1 MNDRTFSTLE
11 FDKILSQLK
20 EHAVSDKTKR
30 LINPEM
36 VSNDIGTVRQMI
48 DEVDD
53 ASTILRYRNVEM
65 AGISDVKEHVNRA
78 VIGSMLAIS
87 DFNDIKNLLF
97 RKQSLNK
104 LFEEFIEDEVALDAI
119 GHYIFGLPDIHHLYK
134 KIVSTVDDGAV
145 LDHASENLL
154 RIRKKINSEE
164 GKIREKMNDLIRG
177 NQQRKLSDGI
187 ITMRNNRYVVPVKI
201 EYRSEFNG
209 IVHDMSQSGQTVY
222 MEPMAVVQMTN
233 RIQGLRDD
241 EALEIERILYELS
254 ARTAEVSEELTMI
267 DDHLHHLDMVF
278 AKAKYGTAIGATKPE
293 ISEARK
299 VYLPA
304 AFHPMIDPQ
313 EVVKNDITIDE
324 GSLAVIITG
333 PNTGGKTVILKT
345 IGLAQLMAQSGIPV
359 PARDGSILPIF
370 KKIYS
375 DIGDEQSIEQS
386 LSTFS
391 SHLTN
396 TKVIIDNADD
406 ETLVLLDEV
415 GAGTDPEEGAALA
428 IGIIEDL
435 LSKQSTLI
443 ATTHYPQIKSFSY
456 TREDVINASVEF
468 DVNTL
473 SPTYRLLMGIPGRS
487 NAFEISNKLG
497 LSPSIIN
504 RAKALVKSDSKDVND
519 MITALESH
527 TTNARKY
534 EEETEE
540 ALQEAERLQRELQN
554 NHEQYQEYKE
564 KLHKEARNEANRII
578 KQSEIKAEEII
589 DELNKMKESGAKNIE
604 EHEIIERRKG
614 LRDSYYQESL
624 KQQIEN
630 EKVETFNPGDNVDVL
645 SYGQKGEILSIE
657 KDEAIVQMGILK
669 MNIPLKELKKRK
681 KEKISRP
688 VSRRTGKTAVKSSLD
703 LRGQRYEEAL
713 IKLDQYLDQVLLSSY
728 SQVEIIHGKGTGAL
742 QKGVQQHLKQHP
754 KVKSYRMGLPN
765 EGGFGVT
772 IVEMK

>member
-1 MNDRTFSTLE
+1 MNDRTFRTLE

-20 EHAVSDKTKR
+20 EYAVSDKTKR

-36 VSNDIGTVRQMI
+36 VSNEIGTVRGMI

-78 VIGSMLAIS
+78 VIGSMLSIS

-104 LFEEFIEDEVALDAI
+104 LFEEFIEDEVALESI
-119 GHYIFGLPDIHHLYK
+119 GHYIFTLPDIHHLYK
-134 KIVSTVDDGAV
+134 KIVSTVDDASV

-154 RIRKKINSEE
+154 RIRKRIHSEE
-164 GKIREKMNDLIRG
+164 GKIREKLNDLIRG
-177 NQQRKLSDGI
+177 SQQRKLSDGI
-187 ITMRNNRYVVPVKI
+187 ITMRNNRYVVPVKV

-254 ARTAEVSEELTMI
+254 AQTAEVSEELMMI

-278 AKAKYGTAIGATKPE
+278 AKAKYGASIGATKPQ
-293 ISEARK
+293 ISDIRK

-304 AFHPMIDPQ
+304 AFHPMIDPK

-345 IGLAQLMAQSGIPV
+345 VGLAQLMAQSGIPV

-370 KKIYS
+370 QKVYS

-391 SHLTN
+391 SHMTN

-435 LSKQSTLI
+435 LAKQSTLI

-456 TREDVINASVEF
+456 TRDDVINASVEF

-487 NAFEISNKLG
+487 NAFEISDKLG
-497 LSPSIIN
+497 LSPSIIS
-504 RAKALVKSDSKDVND
+504 RAKELVKSDSKDVND
-519 MITALESH
+519 MITALENH

-534 EEETEE
+534 EEETEK
-540 ALQEAERLQRELQN
+540 ALEEAERLQQELNDN
-554 NHEQYQEYKE
+554 NEQYQEFKE
-564 KLHKEARNEANRII
+564 KLYKEARNEANRII
-578 KQSEIKAEEII
+578 KQSEIKAEDII
-589 DELNKMKESGAKNIE
+589 DQLNKMKESGAKNLE
-604 EHEIIERRKG
+604 EHEIIAKKKD
-614 LRDSYYQESL
+614 LKDSYYQESL

-630 EKVETFNPGDNVDVL
+630 EKVESFNAGDNVDVL

-688 VSRRTGKTAVKSSLD
+688 VARRTGKTAVKSSLD
-703 LRGQRYEEAL
+703 LRGERYEEAL

-754 KVKSYRMGLPN
+754 RVKSYRMGHPN

>member
-20 EHAVSDKTKR
+20 EYAVSDKTKR

-36 VSNDIGTVRQMI
+36 VSNEIGTVRQMI

-78 VIGSMLAIS
+78 VIGSMLSIS

-104 LFEEFIEDEVALDAI
+104 VFEEFNEDEVELDAI

-134 KIVSTVDDGAV
+134 KIVSTVDDATV

-154 RIRKKINSEE
+154 RIRRKINSEE
-164 GKIREKMNDLIRG
+164 GKIRDKLNDLIRG
-177 NQQRKLSDGI
+177 SQQRKLSDGI

-254 ARTAEVSEELTMI
+254 AQTAEVSEELTMI

-278 AKAKYGTAIGATKPE
+278 SKAKYGAAIGATKPE
-293 ISEARK
+293 ISDIRK

-304 AFHPMIDPQ
+304 AFHPMINPE

-324 GSLAVIITG
+324 ESLAVIITG

-370 KKIYS
+370 KKVYS

-428 IGIIEDL
+428 IGIIENL
-435 LSKQSTLI
+435 LAKQSTLI

-504 RAKALVKSDSKDVND
+504 RAKELVKSDSKDVND
-519 MITALESH
+519 MITALENH

-534 EEETEE
+534 EEETQE
-540 ALQEAERLQRELQN
+540 ALQEAERLQQELQN

-589 DELNKMKESGAKNIE
+589 DELNKMKESGAENLE
-604 EHEIIERRKG
+604 EHEIIAKRKN

-624 KQQIEN
+624 KQHIEN
-630 EKVETFNPGDNVDVL
+630 EKVETFNVGDNVDVL

>member
-1 MNDRTFSTLE
+1 MNDRTFRTLE

-20 EHAVSDKTKR
+20 EYAVSDKTKR

-36 VSNDIGTVRQMI
+36 VSNEIGTVRGMI

-78 VIGSMLAIS
+78 VIGSMLSIS

-104 LFEEFIEDEVALDAI
+104 LFEEFIEDEVALESI
-119 GHYIFGLPDIHHLYK
+119 GHYIFTLPDIHHLYK
-134 KIVSTVDDGAV
+134 KIVSTVDDAAV

-154 RIRKKINSEE
+154 RIRKRIHSEE
-164 GKIREKMNDLIRG
+164 GKIREKLNDLIRG
-177 NQQRKLSDGI
+177 SQQRKLSDGI
-187 ITMRNNRYVVPVKI
+187 ITMRNNRYVVPVKV

-254 ARTAEVSEELTMI
+254 AQTAEVSEELMMI

-278 AKAKYGTAIGATKPE
+278 AKAKYGASIGATKPQ
-293 ISEARK
+293 ISDIRK

-304 AFHPMIDPQ
+304 AFHPMIDPK

-345 IGLAQLMAQSGIPV
+345 VGLAQLMAQSGIPV

-370 KKIYS
+370 QKVYS

-391 SHLTN
+391 SHMTN

-435 LSKQSTLI
+435 LAKQSTLI

-456 TREDVINASVEF
+456 TRDDVINASVEF

-487 NAFEISNKLG
+487 NAFEISDKLG
-497 LSPSIIN
+497 LSPSIIS
-504 RAKALVKSDSKDVND
+504 RAKELVKSDSKDVNE
-519 MITALESH
+519 MITALENH

-534 EEETEE
+534 EEETEK
-540 ALQEAERLQRELQN
+540 ALEEAERLQQELNDN
-554 NHEQYQEYKE
+554 NEQYQEFKE
-564 KLHKEARNEANRII
+564 KLYKEARNEANRII
-578 KQSEIKAEEII
+578 KQSEIKAEDII
-589 DELNKMKESGAKNIE
+589 DQLNKMKESGAKNLE
-604 EHEIIERRKG
+604 EHEIIAKRKD
-614 LRDSYYQESL
+614 LKDSYYQESL

-630 EKVETFNPGDNVDVL
+630 EKVESFNAGDNVDVL

-688 VSRRTGKTAVKSSLD
+688 VARRTGKTAVKSSLD
-703 LRGQRYEEAL
+703 LRGERYEEAL

-754 KVKSYRMGLPN
+754 RVKSYRMGHPN

>member
-1 MNDRTFSTLE
+1 MNERTFRTLE
-11 FDKILSQLK
+11 FDKILSQMRT
-20 EHAVSDKTKR
+20 HAVSEKTKQA
-30 LINPEM
+30 INYSL
-36 VSNDIGTVRQMI
+36 VSNDIDEVRSMI
-48 DEVDD
+48 AEVDD

-65 AGISDVKEHVNRA
+65 AGITDIKAHVNRA

-87 DFNDIKNLLF
+87 DFNELKNVLF
-97 RKQSLNK
+97 RKHSLYK
-104 LFEEFIEDEVALDAI
+104 LFEEFEDDEVAVGHI
-119 GHYIFGLPDIHHLYK
+119 SHYIMDLPDIHHLYK
-134 KIVSTVDDGAV
+134 KIAGTVDESDV
-145 LDHASENLL
+145 LDHASDNLL
-154 RIRKKINSEE
+154 RIRRRITSEE
-164 GKIREKMNDLIRG
+164 GKIREKLNDLIRG
-177 NQQRKLSDGI
+177 SQQRKLSDGI
-187 ITMRNNRYVVPVKI
+187 ITMRNNRYVVPVKV
-201 EYRSEFNG
+201 EHRSDFNG

-233 RIQGLRDD
+233 RIQGLKDE
-241 EALEIERILYELS
+241 EALEIERILYDLS
-254 ARTAEVSEELTMI
+254 ARAAEVADELTI
-267 DDHLHHLDMVF
+267 TDDSLHHLDMVF
-278 AKAKYGTAIGATKPE
+278 AKAKYGMSIGATKPE
-293 ISEARK
+293 ISDSRRIH
-299 VYLPA
+299 LPA
-304 AFHPMIDPQ
+304 SFHPLIDSE
-313 EVVKNDITIDE
+313 EVVKNDIIVDE
-324 GSLAVIITG
+324 ATQAVIITG
-333 PNTGGKTVILKT
+333 PNTGGKTVTLKT
-345 IGLAQLMAQSGIPV
+345 IGLTQLMAQSGIPI
-359 PARDGSILPIF
+359 PARDGGILPVF

-435 LSKQSTLI
+435 LAKRSTLI

-456 TREDVINASVEF
+456 TRDDVVNASVEF

-497 LSPSIIN
+497 LAPSIID
-504 RAKALVKSDSKDVND
+504 RAKELVKSDSKDVND
-519 MITALESH
+519 MITALENH
-527 TTNARKY
+527 TTSAREH
-534 EEETEE
+534 EEETERLLQDAQKLQDE
-540 ALQEAERLQRELQN
+540 LQEQY
-554 NHEQYQEYKE
+554 EQYQEHKE
-564 KLHKEARNEANRII
+564 KLFKEARHEANRLIR
-578 KQSEIKAEEII
+578 QSEMKAEEII
-589 DELNKMKESGAKNIE
+589 DELNKMKADGARNLE
-604 EHEIIERRKG
+604 EHEIIEKRKG
-614 LRDSYYQESL
+614 LRDSYHQESL
-624 KQQIEN
+624 KQQVEN
-630 EKVETFNPGDNVDVL
+630 TKAESFEPGDSVDVL

-681 KEKISRP
+681 KEKITRP
-688 VSRRTGKTAVKSSLD
+688 VARRTGKSVVKSSLD
-703 LRGQRYEEAL
+703 LRGKRYEEAMTE
-713 IKLDQYLDQVLLSSY
+713 LDRYLDQVLLSSY

-754 KVKSYRMGLPN
+754 KVKSYRMGHPN